1 MTLWEKIKTDLKK
14 GADEGMVLLKEGAG
28 KAKQKAEELTVEG
41 KKRYA
46 IFDLKRKVH
55 AQLSEL
61 GGVMYELL
69 KEGKEKAEDDRAMG
83 IVEKVKGL
91 EEKLAGLEKKVS

>member
-1 MTLWEKIKTDLKK
+1 
-14 GADEGMVLLKEGAG
+14 
-28 KAKQKAEELTVEG
+28 
-41 KKRYA
+41 
-46 IFDLKRKVH
+46 
-55 AQLSEL
+55 
-61 GGVMYELL
+61 MYELL